1 MGKRVDFSGRTVITL
16 GPNLP
21 IGQIGVPRPIVP
33 NLTVPKIVTQFN
45 IEWL

>member
-1 MGKRVDFSGRTVITL
+1 MRKRVDFSGRIVVTL
-16 GPNLP
+16 DPNLP
-21 IGQIGVPRPIVP
+21 IGQIGVPRPIVQ